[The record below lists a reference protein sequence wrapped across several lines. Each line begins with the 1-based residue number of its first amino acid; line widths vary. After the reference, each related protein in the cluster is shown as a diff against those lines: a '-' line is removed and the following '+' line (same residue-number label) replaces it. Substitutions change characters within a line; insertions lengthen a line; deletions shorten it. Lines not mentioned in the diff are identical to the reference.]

1 MKASDS
7 IKDFIK
13 SKENLRLKA
22 YYDNKNVI
30 TIGYGHTGGIKITDT
45 CTKEQAEAFFDSDCA
60 KFEAQLDKILRG
72 VTLSQNQY
80 DAVFSLFYNIGIAR
94 FKESTLLKRI
104 RSNPSDPDIRNQF
117 NRWVYCN
124 GQILGGL
131 VTRREQ
137 EANLY
142 FKE

>member
-1 MKASDS
+1 
-7 IKDFIK
+7 
-13 SKENLRLKA
+13 LKA
-22 YYDNKNVI
+22 YYDSKNVI

-45 CTKEQAEAFFDSDCA
+45 CTKEQAEAFFNSDCA
-60 KFEAQLDKILRG
+60 KFEAQLNGCVSDI
-72 VTLSQNQY
+72 TLTQNQY
-80 DAVFSLFYNIGIAR
+80 DALFSLLYNIGIAR
-94 FKESTLLKRI
+94 FRPSTLLRRVK
-104 RSNPSDPDIRNQF
+104 SNPNDPDIRNQF